1 MFPIREEG
9 GKELKTFDFDKPHFA
24 FTAYTAEHAKMLW
37 RMGALVSRGH
47 HCFNNIIHE
56 LKPTTLGNPGSLCV
70 TLDIT
75 QVKRTYEAKFRPE
88 NLLENGTFLS

>member
-9 GKELKTFDFDKPHFA
+9 GKELKTFDFDKPDFA

-47 HCFNNIIHE
+47 HCFKHHKISIIHK
-56 LKPTTLGNPGSLCV
+56 LKPDKPQNPLV
-70 TLDIT
+70 
-75 QVKRTYEAKFRPE
+75 REAAALWVALPVPKAVY
-88 NLLENGTFLS
+88 